1 MIIGLGVR
9 REAQLKCVYTNARSM
24 GNKQEEL
31 EATVRQ
37 ASYDLVAIT
46 ETSGGTTPMT
56 GVLQWMATNSSGRIG
71 REGGVVEW
79 LSTLKSALRLL
90 NL

>member
-1 MIIGLGVR
+1 MGLEVTRG
-9 REAQLKCVYTNARSM
+9 AQLKCVYTDVCSM
-24 GNKQEEL
+24 GNKQDEL
-31 EATVRQ
+31 EAIVRQ

-71 REGGVVEW
+71 KGGGVVVW
-79 LSTLKSALRLL
+79 LSMLKSALTLL